1 MAKQEAVTPL
11 ETMLGEAADFPVN
24 GKNYKVMPLLVKD
37 NNEFNELYLGPQY
50 FTINNPEDRK
60 KLEKFMPRYLFN
72 EADEPMTVD
81 KIGEDGWSVADITRF
96 LKKVIQ
102 VSG

>member
-11 ETMLGEAADFPVN
+11 ETMLGEAIDFPVK

-37 NNEFNELYLGPQY
+37 NNEFNGLYLGPQY
-50 FTINNPEDRK
+50 FTINNPEDRE
-60 KLEKFMPRYLFN
+60 KLEKFMPRYLFDK
-72 EADEPMTVD
+72 AGEPMTVE
-81 KIGEDGWSVADITRF
+81 KISEDGWSVADIAKF